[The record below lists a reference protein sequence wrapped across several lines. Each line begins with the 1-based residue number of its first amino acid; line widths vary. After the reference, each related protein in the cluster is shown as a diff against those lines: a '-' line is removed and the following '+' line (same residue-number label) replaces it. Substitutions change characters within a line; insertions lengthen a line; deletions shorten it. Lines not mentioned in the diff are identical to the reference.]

1 MVGTSNLGSCNGHW
15 SKGRFQVQFAFSS
28 TVRITPQGT
37 DALRGQVLAGGHL
50 QPSDWGWWPPI
61 KMVTTGDGWWNWAY
75 HMSKIWVC
83 YFFGLFEQF
92 IELETHVYRLPC
104 LLGYL
109 FAGLSPFFWW
119 SKRVKGKTLQQTLY
133 FASQV
138 FICWA
143 WTLLAWM
150 DCASAFYKFNS
161 KPIQE
166 KVGTRDKRSS
176 SWTAILRLAWQE
188 LWGSYICMC
197 IYLYI
202 YIYVCVCVCLCVLIS
217 T

>member
-1 MVGTSNLGSCNGHW
+1 
-15 SKGRFQVQFAFSS
+15 
-28 TVRITPQGT
+28 
-37 DALRGQVLAGGHL
+37 
-50 QPSDWGWWPPI
+50 
-61 KMVTTGDGWWNWAY
+61 
-75 HMSKIWVC
+75 MSKIWVC

-104 LLGYL
+104 LVGYL

-166 KVGTRDKRSS
+166 KVGTSVVPAGLPYLDLHDKNCEE
-176 SWTAILRLAWQE
+176 AIYA
-188 LWGSYICMC
+188 CV
-197 IYLYI
+197 
-202 YIYVCVCVCLCVLIS
+202 YIYVCVCLFVCANFNIEWITCDWWFLRTQKPIGTPS
-217 T
+217 FEKHWETIYI